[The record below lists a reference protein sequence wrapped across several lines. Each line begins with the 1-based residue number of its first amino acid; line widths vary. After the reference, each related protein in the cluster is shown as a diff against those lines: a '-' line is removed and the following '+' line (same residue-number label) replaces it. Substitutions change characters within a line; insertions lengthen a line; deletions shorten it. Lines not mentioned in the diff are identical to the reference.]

1 MSGTERERVV
11 VFGGL
16 DVDFQ
21 GADRRYA
28 ELKRLYDT
36 GHITS
41 EGFCTLVLK
50 ESMGR
55 DAQGRWWVK
64 SCETGEWH
72 YHEGSTWKKGNPP
85 DYQPVGSGSQQEWTQ
100 GPPGVRTKP
109 RKAEPERQVRWNREG
124 VLGAVAAVF
133 AGVAWVAEGILV
145 ITASGDP
152 VDAMFIAA
160 LIGTLGGLVGLH
172 ARQAL
177 SYGRLGLAGLSLSF
191 AGIALW
197 ILGFV
202 SRPDWLPPLA
212 VLSMLVVGFVLL
224 GVATLRA
231 RALPRWCAVALLASP
246 VFFYLPFEGNGIVLG
261 LVWLAVGWALWPQ
274 RHAPAGQPGG
284 VG

>member
-1 MSGTERERVV
+1 MA
-11 VFGGL
+11 FGGL

-36 GHITS
+36 GDITS
-41 EGFCTLVLK
+41 EEFCTLLLK

-64 SCETGEWH
+64 SRETGEWH
-72 YHEGSTWKKGNPP
+72 YHDGSTWTKGNPP
-85 DYQPVGSGSQQEWTQ
+85 DYQPVASGSQQECTQ
-100 GPPGVRTKP
+100 GPPMVRTKP
-109 RKAEPERQVRWNREG
+109 RQADPERQGWWNREE

-152 VDAMFIAA
+152 VGAMFIVA

-212 VLSMLVVGFVLL
+212 VLSILVVGFVLL

-246 VFFYLPFEGNGIVLG
+246 VFFYSNFEGNGIVLG
-261 LVWLAVGWALWPQ
+261 FVWLAVGWALWPQ
-274 RHAPAGQPGG
+274 RHASAGQPGG
-284 VG
+284 AG